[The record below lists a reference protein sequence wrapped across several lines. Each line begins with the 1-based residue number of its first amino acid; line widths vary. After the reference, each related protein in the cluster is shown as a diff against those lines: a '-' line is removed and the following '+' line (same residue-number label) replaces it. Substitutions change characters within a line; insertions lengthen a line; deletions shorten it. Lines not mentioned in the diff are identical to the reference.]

1 MDCVCVYVLVTFI
14 HYFCCCFFLQQK
26 HNNRSDNEN
35 NNNNKKTERIILL
48 LTTIAIYNKKMHTH
62 TKYSYHMLITLIHD
76 YIIAQIFF
84 FLSLFNNVH
93 HLWKWYAV
101 PSMPLTHN
109 VCLHSVICVCRQNRG
124 RKRNRVREKGGERK
138 IERNAVGRTELKVVF

>member
-1 MDCVCVYVLVTFI
+1 MYVLVTFI
-14 HYFCCCFFLQQK
+14 HYFCCCFFFAAKAKQSKRKREQQQQKKNRTNNFTVNNNCNLQQK
-26 HNNRSDNEN
+26 N
-35 NNNNKKTERIILL
+35 
-48 LTTIAIYNKKMHTH
+48 AHTH
-62 TKYSYHMLITLIHD
+62 KIFVSHAYHTDTRLYNRTNI
-76 YIIAQIFF
+76 F

-109 VCLHSVICVCRQNRG
+109 VCLHSVICVCRQKRG